1 MSFEAFHSE
10 YAQGRVYWLVVY
22 LKKPATP
29 LAFSSTM
36 LDRVQPSAND
46 ANIVVDLH
54 TPGINVTMAAGKVIR
69 VTVQNLSFEL
79 DCTQGVKLVEDPAM
93 RFQLQVEIKERTKQE
108 FAVEV
113 TVGTDEVCDIWP
125 GSPPDRC

>member
-1 MSFEAFHSE
+1 
-10 YAQGRVYWLVVY
+10 
-22 LKKPATP
+22 
-29 LAFSSTM
+29 M

-54 TPGINVTMAAGKVIR
+54 TPGINVTIAAGKVIR
-69 VTVQNLSFEL
+69 VMVQNLGFEL

-113 TVGTDEVCDIWP
+113 TFGTNEVCDMWP
-125 GSPPDRC
+125 GCLLIDTNRELG

>member
-1 MSFEAFHSE
+1 MSFEAFYSE

-22 LKKPATP
+22 LKKLATP

-46 ANIVVDLH
+46 ANIIVDLH
-54 TPGINVTMAAGKVIR
+54 TPGINVTMAAGEVIR

-79 DCTQGVKLVEDPAM
+79 DCTQGVKLVEDSAM
-93 RFQLQVEIKERTKQE
+93 RFQLQVDIKKRTKHSWD
-108 FAVEV
+108 
-113 TVGTDEVCDIWP
+113 GR
-125 GSPPDRC
+125 GM

>member
-1 MSFEAFHSE
+1 MVA
-10 YAQGRVYWLVVY
+10 
-22 LKKPATP
+22 
-29 LAFSSTM
+29 
-36 LDRVQPSAND
+36 
-46 ANIVVDLH
+46 
-54 TPGINVTMAAGKVIR
+54 TPGISVVMAAGKVVR

-93 RFQLQVEIKERTKQE
+93 RFQLQVDIKKRTKQE